1 MKNHDKTNAMRILDR
16 AKISYESFSYEQ
28 DPSMSGA
35 EIAGILHEDVSLV
48 FKTLVTLA
56 KSGQHYVF
64 VIPVAAELDL
74 KKAAKAAGEKSISM
88 LKQKELLPTTGYV
101 HGGCSPLGMKK
112 VFPTFLDESAKDCR
126 TIYVSAG
133 KLGRQIAL
141 SPEDLKKVLRF
152 QYADVTVQIS

>member
-1 MKNHDKTNAMRILDR
+1 MKNNDKTNAMRILDR

-35 EIAGILHEDVSLV
+35 EIAGILHENVATV
-48 FKTLVTLA
+48 FKTLVTQA

-64 VIPVAAELDL
+64 VIPVASELDL
-74 KKAAKAAGEKSISM
+74 KKAARAAGEKSISM

-112 VFPTFLDESAKDCR
+112 VFPTYIHSSAKDLD
-126 TIYVSAG
+126 TFYVSAG
-133 KLGRQIAL
+133 KLGRQVCL
-141 SPEDLKKVLRF
+141 SPEDLKKALPF
-152 QYADVTVQIS
+152 TYADVTTD